1 MKTKFLTIF
10 LFFIS
15 MFVFSQ
21 HKFLKYPEFNKNDLS
36 KAKSTIKE
44 DAPAEILYSSVSN
57 VISNGQLETKVFGR
71 IKIYNKDKA
80 SKYLDVEIPLYEYS
94 GEKET
99 VSGLKAYTY
108 NIEND
113 KVITSKVEKDAKFK
127 SKEQKNLFLQKFTFP
142 NVKDGSIIEYQY
154 QVNSPFLQML
164 DKTYLEFDIPV
175 IYEEYIF
182 DFPRYLGYNYNF
194 QGGLIPKY
202 KQDKVEIMYGE
213 DYYSL
218 RLGFENVQ
226 PFKAENFI
234 KNERNYITSVRPE
247 LNSTNFNNIFK
258 SYATSWDDIRD
269 KLKEYDDFGV
279 QLGKKSLARN
289 VLSQDI
295 LSITLPK
302 EKANK
307 ILKFVQSSYTWNGNT
322 GLFTENGIKS
332 LLDTKIGNSAEI
344 NLYLIM
350 LMREAGLNVSPMIMN
365 TVNRGFLNIS
375 FPTIGAPNYVVA
387 CLEDNGSYYLY
398 DATSKFSLPNLLPPR
413 AYNYNA
419 ILLKEK
425 KTEILQINN
434 FIESKTYLDVEA
446 KLNDDNTFEGKF
458 KDRDTKTFAILS
470 YDEYLD
476 NKQDYEK
483 KYKNKY
489 TFTFNNYKS
498 EVVNNNE
505 FQTSFD
511 FNSDG
516 FVDGVGGKLIFNPL
530 LFLYRQN
537 HEFNQTESRKYPIE
551 FVSPYETVKKVVIT
565 IPDNYKF
572 ENLPKSKKF
581 KTEDDGI
588 VYSYVVSTEGN
599 KITVETSVKI
609 DSDNFPREYYPA
621 FKQIFDGITQL
632 EGQLVTLVKK

>member
-1 MKTKFLTIF
+1 MKTKILTVL
-10 LFFIS
+10 LFSIS

-36 KAKSTIKE
+36 KTKSTIKE
-44 DAPAEILYSSVSN
+44 DAHAEILYSSISN
-57 VISNGQLETKVFGR
+57 LIINGQLETKVFKR
-71 IKIYNKDKA
+71 IKIYNKEK
-80 SKYLDVEIPLYEYS
+80 SSQYLDVEIPLYEGN
-94 GEKET
+94 GEREY
-99 VSGLKAYTY
+99 VSGLKAVTY
-108 NIEND
+108 NLEND
-113 KVITSKVEKDAKFK
+113 KVVSSKVEKDAKFK
-127 SKEQKNLFLQKFTFP
+127 SKEQKNQVIQKFTFP

-154 QVNSPFLQML
+154 QLNSPFLQLL

-182 DFPRYLGYNYNF
+182 DFPKFFGYNYNF
-194 QGGLIPKY
+194 QGGLMPKY
-202 KQDKVEIMYGE
+202 KEDQAQMMYGQ
-213 DYYSL
+213 DYYNL
-218 RLGFENVQ
+218 RLGFENVP
-226 PFKAENFI
+226 PFKAENFM

-247 LNSTNFNNIFK
+247 LNSTNFNNTFK
-258 SYATSWDDIRD
+258 SYATTWDDVKD
-269 KLKEYDDFGV
+269 KLKDYDDFGG
-279 QLGKKSLARN
+279 QLSKKSLARN

-295 LSITLPK
+295 LSMTLPK

-307 ILKFVQSSYTWNGNT
+307 ILKFVQSTYTWDGNV
-322 GLFTENGIKS
+322 GLFTRDGIKS
-332 LLDTKIGNSAEI
+332 LIDTKIGNSAEI

-365 TVNRGFLNIS
+365 TVNRGILNIA

-387 CLEDNGSYYLY
+387 CLEDNGNYYLY

-419 ILLKEK
+419 ILLKDK
-425 KTEILQINN
+425 KAEILQINN
-434 FIESKTYLDVEA
+434 FIESKTYLNVDA
-446 KLNDDNTFEGKF
+446 KLNEDTTFEGNF
-458 KDRDTKTFAILS
+458 KDRDTKTFAILA
-470 YDEYLD
+470 YDEYVD

-483 KYKNKY
+483 KYKERY
-489 TFTFNNYKS
+489 TFNFNNYKS
-498 EVVNNNE
+498 EVVNDNE

-511 FNSDG
+511 FNTDG

-537 HEFNQTESRKYPIE
+537 HEFNQTEERKYPIE
-551 FVSPYETVKKVVIT
+551 FLSPYETVKKVVIT

-581 KTEDDGI
+581 KTEDEGI
-588 VYSYVVSTEGN
+588 VYSYLVSTEGN

-609 DSDNFPREYYPA
+609 DSDNFPKEYYPA
-621 FKQIFDGITQL
+621 FKQIFDAITQL

>member
-1 MKTKFLTIF
+1 MKTKIFTVF
-10 LFFIS
+10 LFSIS
-15 MFVFSQ
+15 VFVFSQ
-21 HKFLKYPEFNKNDLS
+21 HKFMKYPEFNKNELS
-36 KAKSTIKE
+36 KTKSTIKE
-44 DAPAEILYSSVSN
+44 DAHAEILYSS
-57 VISNGQLETKVFGR
+57 ISNLIINGELETKVFKR
-71 IKIYNKDKA
+71 IKIYNKEK
-80 SKYLDVEIPLYEYS
+80 SSQYLDVEIPLYEGN
-94 GEKET
+94 GERES
-99 VSGLKAYTY
+99 VSGLKAVTY
-108 NIEND
+108 NLEND
-113 KVITSKVEKDAKFK
+113 KVVNAKVEKDAKFK
-127 SKEQKNLFLQKFTFP
+127 SKEQKNQVIQKFTFP

-154 QVNSPFLQML
+154 QLNSPFLQLL

-182 DFPRYLGYNYNF
+182 DFPKFFGYNYNF
-194 QGGLIPKY
+194 QGGLMPKY
-202 KQDKVEIMYGE
+202 KEDQAQMMYGQ

-218 RLGFENVQ
+218 RLGFENVPQ
-226 PFKAENFI
+226 FKAENFM

-247 LNSTNFNNIFK
+247 LNSTNFNNLYK
-258 SYATSWDDIRD
+258 SYAISWDDVRD
-269 KLKEYDDFGV
+269 KLKEYDDFGG
-279 QLGKKSLARN
+279 QLSKKSLARN

-295 LSITLPK
+295 LSMTLPK

-307 ILKFVQSSYTWNGNT
+307 ILKFVQSTYTWDGNV
-322 GLFTENGIKS
+322 GLFTGDGIKS
-332 LLDTKIGNSAEI
+332 LIDSKIGNSAEI

-365 TVNRGFLNIS
+365 TVNRGILNIA

-387 CLEDNGSYYLY
+387 CLEDNGNYYLY

-419 ILLKEK
+419 ILLKDK
-425 KTEILQINN
+425 KAEILQINN
-434 FIESKTYLDVEA
+434 FIESKTYLNVDA
-446 KLNDDNTFEGKF
+446 KLNEDTTFEGNF
-458 KDRDTKTFAILS
+458 KDRDTKTFAILA
-470 YDEYLD
+470 YDEYVD

-483 KYKNKY
+483 KYKERY
-489 TFTFNNYKS
+489 TFNFNNYKS
-498 EVVNNNE
+498 EVVNDNE

-511 FNSDG
+511 FNTDG

-537 HEFNQTESRKYPIE
+537 HEFNQTEERKYPIE
-551 FVSPYETVKKVVIT
+551 FLSPYETVKKVTIT

-609 DSDNFPREYYPA
+609 DSDNYPREYYPA
-621 FKQIFDGITQL
+621 FKQIFDAITQL

>member
-1 MKTKFLTIF
+1 MKTKILTVL
-10 LFFIS
+10 LFSIS

-21 HKFLKYPEFNKNDLS
+21 HKFMKYPEFNKNELS
-36 KAKSTIKE
+36 KTKSTIKE
-44 DAPAEILYSSVSN
+44 DAPAEILYSSISN
-57 VISNGQLETKVFGR
+57 LIINGQLETKVFKR
-71 IKIYNKDKA
+71 IKIYNKEK
-80 SKYLDVEIPLYEYS
+80 SSQYLDVEIPLYEGN
-94 GEKET
+94 GEKEY
-99 VSGLKAYTY
+99 VSGLKAVTY
-108 NIEND
+108 NLEND
-113 KVITSKVEKDAKFK
+113 KVVNAKVEKDAKFK
-127 SKEQKNLFLQKFTFP
+127 SKEQKNQVIQKFTFP

-154 QVNSPFLQML
+154 QVNSPFLQLL

-182 DFPRYLGYNYNF
+182 DFPKFFGYNYNF
-194 QGGLIPKY
+194 QGGLMPKY
-202 KQDKVEIMYGE
+202 KEDQAQMMYGQ
-213 DYYSL
+213 DYYNL
-218 RLGFENVQ
+218 RLGFENVP
-226 PFKAENFI
+226 PFKAENFV
-234 KNERNYITSVRPE
+234 KNDRNYITNIRPE
-247 LNSTNFNNIFK
+247 LNSTNFNNTFK
-258 SYATSWDDIRD
+258 SYATTWDDIRD
-269 KLKEYDDFGV
+269 KLKEYDDFGG
-279 QLGKKSLARN
+279 QLSKKSLARN

-295 LSITLPK
+295 LSMTLPK
-302 EKANK
+302 EKAGK
-307 ILKFVQSSYTWNGNT
+307 ILKFVQSTYTWDGNV
-322 GLFTENGIKS
+322 GLFTGDGIKS
-332 LLDTKIGNSAEI
+332 LIDTKIGNSAEI

-365 TVNRGFLNIS
+365 TVNRGILNIA

-387 CLEDNGSYYLY
+387 CLEDNGNYYLY

-425 KTEILQINN
+425 KAEILQINN
-434 FIESKTYLDVEA
+434 FIESKTYLNVDA
-446 KLNDDNTFEGKF
+446 KLNEDTTFEGNF
-458 KDRDTKTFAILS
+458 KDRDTKTFAILA
-470 YDEYLD
+470 YDEYID

-483 KYKNKY
+483 KYKERY
-489 TFTFNNYKS
+489 TFNFNNYKS
-498 EVVNNNE
+498 EVVNDNE

-511 FNSDG
+511 FDTDG

-537 HEFNQTESRKYPIE
+537 HEFNQTEERKYPIE
-551 FVSPYETVKKVVIT
+551 FLSPYETVKKVVIT

-609 DSDNFPREYYPA
+609 DSDNFPKEYYPA
-621 FKQIFDGITQL
+621 FKQIFDAITQL

>member
-1 MKTKFLTIF
+1 MKTKILTVL

-21 HKFLKYPEFNKNDLS
+21 HKFLKYPEFNKNELS
-36 KAKSTIKE
+36 KTKSTIKE
-44 DAPAEILYSSVSN
+44 DAPAEILYSSISN
-57 VISNGQLETKVFGR
+57 LIINGQLETKVFKR
-71 IKIYNKDKA
+71 IKIYNKEK
-80 SKYLDVEIPLYEYS
+80 SSQYLDVEIPLYEGN
-94 GEKET
+94 GEKES
-99 VSGLKAYTY
+99 VSGLKAVTY
-108 NIEND
+108 NLDND
-113 KVITSKVEKDAKFK
+113 KVVTSKVEKDAKFR
-127 SKEQKNLFLQKFTFP
+127 SKEQKNRFIQKFTFP

-154 QVNSPFLQML
+154 QVNSPFLQLL

-182 DFPRYLGYNYNF
+182 DFPKFFGYNYNF
-194 QGGLIPKY
+194 QGGLMPKY
-202 KQDKVEIMYGE
+202 KEDQAQMMYGQ

-218 RLGFENVQ
+218 RLGFENVP
-226 PFKAENFI
+226 PFKAEIFM

-247 LNSTNFNNIFK
+247 LNSTNYNNIFK

-269 KLKEYDDFGV
+269 KLKDYDDFGG
-279 QLGKKSLARN
+279 QLSKKSLARN

-295 LSITLPK
+295 LSMTLPK

-307 ILKFVQSSYTWNGNT
+307 ILKFVQSTYTWDGNV
-322 GLFTENGIKS
+322 GLFTGDGIKS
-332 LLDTKIGNSAEI
+332 LIDTKIGNSAEI

-365 TVNRGFLNIS
+365 TVNRGILNIA

-387 CLEDNGSYYLY
+387 CLEDNGNYYLY

-419 ILLKEK
+419 ILLKDK
-425 KTEILQINN
+425 KAEILQINN
-434 FIESKTYLDVEA
+434 FIESKTYLNVDA
-446 KLNDDNTFEGKF
+446 KLNEDTTFEGNF
-458 KDRDTKTFAILS
+458 KDRDTKTFAILA
-470 YDEYLD
+470 YDEYVD

-483 KYKNKY
+483 KYKERY
-489 TFTFNNYKS
+489 TFNFNNYKS
-498 EVVNNNE
+498 EVVNDNE

-511 FNSDG
+511 FNTDG

-537 HEFNQTESRKYPIE
+537 HEFNQTEERKYPIE
-551 FVSPYETVKKVVIT
+551 FLSPYETVKKVTIT

-581 KTEDDGI
+581 KTEDEGI

-609 DSDNFPREYYPA
+609 DSDNFPKEYYPA
-621 FKQIFDGITQL
+621 FKQIFDAITQL

>member
-1 MKTKFLTIF
+1 MKTKILTVF
-10 LFFIS
+10 LFSIS
-15 MFVFSQ
+15 VLVFSQ
-21 HKFLKYPEFNKNDLS
+21 HKFMKYPEFNKNELS
-36 KAKSTIKE
+36 KTKSTIKE
-44 DAPAEILYSSVSN
+44 DAPAEILYSSISN
-57 VISNGQLETKVFGR
+57 LIINGQLETKVFKR
-71 IKIYNKDKA
+71 IKIYNKEK
-80 SKYLDVEIPLYEYS
+80 SSQYLDVEIPLYEGN
-94 GEKET
+94 GEKES
-99 VSGLKAYTY
+99 VSGLKAVTY
-108 NIEND
+108 NLEND
-113 KVITSKVEKDAKFK
+113 KVVTSKVEKDAKFR
-127 SKEQKNLFLQKFTFP
+127 SKEQKNRFIQKFTFP

-154 QVNSPFLQML
+154 QLNSPFLQLL

-182 DFPRYLGYNYNF
+182 DFPKFFGYNYNF
-194 QGGLIPKY
+194 QGGLMPKY
-202 KQDKVEIMYGE
+202 KEDQAQMMYGQ

-218 RLGFENVQ
+218 RLGFENVPQ
-226 PFKAENFI
+226 FKAENFM

-247 LNSTNFNNIFK
+247 LNSTNFNNLYK
-258 SYATSWDDIRD
+258 SYAISWDDVRD
-269 KLKEYDDFGV
+269 KLKEYDDFGG
-279 QLGKKSLARN
+279 QLSKKSLARN
-289 VLSQDI
+289 VLPQDV
-295 LSITLPK
+295 LSVTLTK
-302 EKANK
+302 EKASK
-307 ILKFVQSSYTWNGNT
+307 ILKFVQSTYTWNGNA

-332 LLDTKIGNSAEI
+332 LIDTKIGNSAEI

-365 TVNRGFLNIS
+365 TVNRGALNIA

-387 CLEDNGSYYLY
+387 CLEDNGNYYLY

-425 KTEILQINN
+425 KAEILQINN

-446 KLNDDNTFEGKF
+446 KLNEDNTFEGNF
-458 KDRDTKTFAILS
+458 KDRDTKTFAILA
-470 YDEYLD
+470 YDEYVD
-476 NKQDYEK
+476 NKQDYER
-483 KYKNKY
+483 KYKERY
-489 TFTFNNYKS
+489 TFNFNNYKS
-498 EVVNNNE
+498 EVVNDNE

-511 FNSDG
+511 FNSDS

-537 HEFNQTESRKYPIE
+537 HEFNQTEERKYPIE
-551 FVSPYETVKKVVIT
+551 FLSPYETVKKVTIT

-609 DSDNFPREYYPA
+609 DSDNYPREYYPA
-621 FKQIFDGITQL
+621 FKQIFDAITQL

>member
-1 MKTKFLTIF
+1 
-10 LFFIS
+10 

-36 KAKSTIKE
+36 KVKSTIKE
-44 DAPAEILYSSVSN
+44 DAPAEILYSSVSH

-80 SKYLDVEIPLYEYS
+80 SKYLDVEVPLYEYS

-295 LSITLPK
+295 LSMTLPK

-307 ILKFVQSSYTWNGNT
+307 ILKFVQTSYTWNGNT

-446 KLNDDNTFEGKF
+446 KLNNDNTFEGKF

-498 EVVNNNE
+498 EVVNDNE